1 MEKWK
6 KIAAG
11 IVICATIMG
20 LPESARGQSDSGRMT
35 LTRVTDRTVSDRLVG
50 YNIVYAKNPDKLWES
65 GVLARGIRATN
76 PGFLRYPGGT
86 VVTYFHWKNP
96 TGNGWEDSWNPA
108 YDPGR
113 NLDGSQFMDVDEYFE
128 LLKKT
133 GAEPLMGINVN
144 SGFVWNRLE
153 EGIQEALDLMRYCKE
168 RGVKVKYWY
177 LGNEPYMHDCNGGE
191 HTVAEYAEMV
201 NTFASRMKAYDPDI
215 RIVANWRQ
223 VFRKRDGQYEELFR
237 LAGKNIDVIDVHWYC
252 MWAKASWDLW
262 LSKNPVGVDTGH
274 SYLSEIRWF
283 RETAARCGFP
293 DMKLASLEWNV
304 GPGRRVEGEPMNA
317 AQCALV
323 ASEMMMQFIEGGL
336 DMATMWPLFWDSDR
350 YSKRPFFDRQ
360 TGKLNPVSDILKFFG
375 RYQGLKLV
383 DFERS
388 GLNERVMSIA
398 VQDPKRGETH
408 LCLLNKNATPVE
420 VAFDGD
426 AIRGNRVRKCSVFAI
441 SEDLQRLNHHSIK
454 PEKRNTVRLEP
465 YSLTFVVLY

>member
-1 MEKWK
+1 MRVSK
-6 KIAAG
+6 KITGCMA
-11 IVICATIMG
+11 VCAVMLG
-20 LPESARGQSDSGRMT
+20 FSVAARGQSAPARMT
-35 LTRVTDRTVSDRLVG
+35 LTRVTDRTVSDRLIG
-50 YNIVYAKNPDKLWES
+50 YNVVYAKNPDKLWDS
-65 GVLARGIRATN
+65 GVLVRGIRATN

-96 TGNGWEDSWNPA
+96 TGNGWEDSWDPT
-108 YDPGR
+108 YDLRR
-113 NLDGSQFMDVDEYFE
+113 NLDDSQFMDVDEYFE

-153 EGIQEALDLMRYCKE
+153 EGIQEALDLMQYCKDK
-168 RGVKVKYWY
+168 GVKVKYWY

-191 HTVAEYAEMV
+191 HTVAEYAEMI
-201 NTFASRMKAYDPDI
+201 NAFAPRMKAFDPDI

-274 SYLSEIRWF
+274 SYMSEIEWF
-283 RETAARCGFP
+283 RETAARCGYP

-304 GPGRRVEGEPMNA
+304 GPGRKAEGKSMNA

-350 YSKRPFFDRQ
+350 YSKRPFFDRR
-360 TGKLNPVSDILKFFG
+360 TGRLNPVSDILKEFG
-375 RYQGLKLV
+375 GYQGLNLV
-383 DFERS
+383 DSEFA
-388 GLNERVMSIA
+388 GLNERVRSVA
-398 VQDPKRGETH
+398 VHDSQRGRTYV
-408 LCLLNKNATPVE
+408 CLLNKNGNPLE
-420 VAFDGD
+420 IAFDGD
-426 AIRGNRVRKCSVFAI
+426 AVRGCHVRKMSVF
-441 SEDLQRLNHHSIK
+441 SMSDDLEQLEHKTSKSQTHDSII
-454 PEKRNTVRLEP
+454 LEP
-465 YSLTFVVLY
+465 YSLTFVAIY